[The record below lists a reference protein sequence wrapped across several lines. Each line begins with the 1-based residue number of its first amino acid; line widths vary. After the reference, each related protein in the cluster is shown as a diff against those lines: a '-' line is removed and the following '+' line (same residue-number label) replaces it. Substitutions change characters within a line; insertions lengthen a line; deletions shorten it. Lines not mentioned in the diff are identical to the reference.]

1 MCCSRECG
9 SMRRIHWYLLG
20 IIVIALLLRLVMLPQ
35 VRHPGI
41 ADPNAYYS
49 LGQALADGRGI
60 TQDFIWQ
67 YNYPPDDITH
77 PFDYWMPLNGF
88 IVASAFKIG
97 GQSITVALIPYVLMG
112 ALMPLLAY
120 AAARQFDVGDSGSLF
135 AAACAGFLPEFV
147 LNSLRTDTTLPNTW
161 LLVGGT
167 LLLTYAIRK
176 GRIWPLLIAGLLA
189 GLAYLI
195 RSDSALWFPAMIGTA
210 GIYWLWHKGAL
221 TQRLL
226 VGILGAGV
234 IGLLVVA
241 PWLMR
246 NQTLF
251 GTPTTPHLSRMFFLT
266 HHDEHFAYDD
276 DFTLETMLAAQTIP
290 QLLAKRAFEFLASLK
305 LMITTFD
312 IFLPVAVWG
321 GLLLIMARRDKD
333 RLLILAPTLLL
344 IVGFL
349 IFYPILIPMKSQGG
363 SFKKA
368 FLSLIPLLLPL
379 AGYALEEAIS
389 DSRIRQGAMMICVGL
404 LALFAW
410 DAVRLDV
417 AFVNRYLDYTEKIVA
432 MAQTLPDRNG
442 DGEIR
447 LMSTDPFMLDFYGIR
462 SVMTPRDDR
471 EAVLEV
477 AQRYGIDYG
486 LTPTER
492 PALDEV
498 LVQERVDDPRFVIV
512 GKVPGENKYFYQ
524 FEFDAR

>member
-1 MCCSRECG
+1 
-9 SMRRIHWYLLG
+9 MRRNYWILLA
-20 IIVIALLLRLVMLPQ
+20 IVVAALLLRLIMLPQ

-49 LGQALADGRGI
+49 LGKALADGRGV

-67 YNYPPDDITH
+67 YNAPPDDITH
-77 PFDYWMPLNGF
+77 PFDYWMPLNGV
-88 IVASAFKIG
+88 IVAAAFKVG
-97 GQSITVALIPYVLMG
+97 GQSVTVALIPYVLMG
-112 ALMPLLAY
+112 ALLPLLAF
-120 AAARQFDVGDSGSLF
+120 AAARQFGCGAAGSLF
-135 AAACAGFLPEFV
+135 GAACAGFLPEFV

-161 LLVGGT
+161 LLGAAT
-167 LLLTYAIRK
+167 LLLIHAIRK
-176 GRIWPLLIAGLLA
+176 NRTWPLLIAGLLA

-195 RSDSALWFPAMIGTA
+195 RSDSAMWFPAMIGTA
-210 GIYWLWHKGAL
+210 LIYLLWRKGTL
-221 TQRLL
+221 TRQ
-226 VGILGAGV
+226 ILIGMVGAGV
-234 IGLLVVA
+234 IGVLVVA

-246 NQTLF
+246 NQALF

-266 HHDEHFAYDD
+266 HHDEHFAYND
-276 DFTLETMLAAQTIP
+276 DFTLETMLASQTIP

-321 GLLLIMARRDKD
+321 GFLLILMRRDKE
-333 RLLILAPTLLL
+333 RLLILAPTLLM

-349 IFYPILIPMKSQGG
+349 IFYPLLVPMKSQGG

-389 DSRIRQGAMMICVGL
+389 DARIRQGAMLICVGL

-410 DAVRLDV
+410 DAVRLDI
-417 AFVNRYLDYTEKIVA
+417 AFVNRYLDYTEKVVA

-471 EAVLEV
+471 DAVLEV

-498 LVQERVDDPRFVIV
+498 MVEGRVDDPRFVIV
-512 GKVPGENKYFYQ
+512 EQVPGENKYFYE
-524 FEFDAR
+524 FEFDAP

>member
-1 MCCSRECG
+1 
-9 SMRRIHWYLLG
+9 MRRIHWSLLA
-20 IIVIALLLRLVMLPQ
+20 IVATALLLRLILLPQ
-35 VRHPGI
+35 VQHPGI

-49 LGQALADGRGI
+49 LGQALDEGRGPM
-60 TQDFIWQ
+60 QDFIWQ
-67 YNYPPDDITH
+67 YNAPPDEISH
-77 PFDYWMPLNGF
+77 PFDYWMPLNGV
-88 IVASAFKIG
+88 IVAAAFKIG
-97 GQSITVALIPYVLMG
+97 GQSVTVALLPYVLMG
-112 ALMPLLAY
+112 AFLPLLAY
-120 AAARQFDVGDSGSLF
+120 TAARQFGCGDAGSLF
-135 AAACAGFLPEFV
+135 VAACAGFLPEFV

-161 LLVGGT
+161 LLVGAT
-167 LLLTYAIRK
+167 LLLTHAIRK
-176 GRIWPLLIAGLLA
+176 NRLGPLLVAGLLA

-195 RSDSALWFPAMIGTA
+195 RSDSALWFPVMIGTA
-210 GIYWLWHKGAL
+210 GLYALWRKSTLA
-221 TQRLL
+221 RSIL
-226 VGILGAGV
+226 VGIVGAGV

-241 PWLMR
+241 PWLLR

-251 GTPTTPHLSRMFFLT
+251 ATPTTPHLSRMFFLT

-276 DFTLETMLAAQTIP
+276 DFTLETMFAAQTIP

-305 LMITTFD
+305 LMLTTFD
-312 IFLPVAVWG
+312 VFLPVAVWG
-321 GLLLIMARRDKD
+321 GLLLILMRRYKD

-349 IFYPILIPMKSQGG
+349 IFYPILVPMKSQGG

-389 DSRIRQGAMMICVGL
+389 DARIRQGAMIICVGL

-417 AFVNRYLDYTEKIVA
+417 AFVNRYLAYTDKLVA
-432 MAQTLPDRNG
+432 MVRTLPDRNG

-492 PALDEV
+492 PLLDEV
-498 LVQERVDDPRFVIV
+498 LVQKRVQDARFQIV
-512 GKVPGENKYFYQ
+512 GQIPGENKYFYQ
-524 FEFDAR
+524 FVFDAP